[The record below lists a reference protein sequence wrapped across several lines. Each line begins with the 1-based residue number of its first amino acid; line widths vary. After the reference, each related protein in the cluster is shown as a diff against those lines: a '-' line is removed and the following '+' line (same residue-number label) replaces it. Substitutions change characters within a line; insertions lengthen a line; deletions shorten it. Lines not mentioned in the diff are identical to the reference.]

1 MNSQRNLKEFI
12 KNYLQEISS
21 TGGAGGYLSKY
32 FIAKK
37 PLSFKDTEYSKLG
50 FKPVNRKK
58 LAKSSKVYDYRDLW
72 GSTYD
77 N

>member
-1 MNSQRNLKEFI
+1 MSSQRNLREFI
-12 KNYLQEISS
+12 KQHLEEIST
-21 TGGAGGYLSKY
+21 TGGGGGYLIKY
-32 FIAKK
+32 FIARK

-58 LAKSSKVYDYRDLW
+58 QAKSSKVYDYKDLW

-77 N
+77 Y

>member
-1 MNSQRNLKEFI
+1 MNLQRNLKEFI
-12 KNYLQEISS
+12 KSYLQEISS

-32 FIAKK
+32 FIARK
-37 PLSFKDTEYSKLG
+37 PLSFKDTAYSKLG

>member
-1 MNSQRNLKEFI
+1 MSLQRNLREFI
-12 KNYLQEISS
+12 KQHLEEIST
-21 TGGAGGYLSKY
+21 TGGGGGYLSKY
-32 FIAKK
+32 FIARK

-58 LAKSSKVYDYRDLW
+58 QAKSSKVYDYKDLW

-77 N
+77 Y

>member
-1 MNSQRNLKEFI
+1 MSSQRNLREFI
-12 KNYLQEISS
+12 KQHLEEIST
-21 TGGAGGYLSKY
+21 TGGGDGYLTKY
-32 FIAKK
+32 FIARK

-58 LAKSSKVYDYRDLW
+58 QAKSSKVYDYKDLW

-77 N
+77 Y

>member
-1 MNSQRNLKEFI
+1 MSSQRNLREFI
-12 KNYLQEISS
+12 KQHLEEIST
-21 TGGAGGYLSKY
+21 TGGGGGYLTKY
-32 FIAKK
+32 FIARK

-58 LAKSSKVYDYRDLW
+58 QAKSSKVYDYKDLW

-77 N
+77 Y

>member
-1 MNSQRNLKEFI
+1 MNLQRNLREFI
-12 KNYLQEISS
+12 KQHLEEIST
-21 TGGAGGYLSKY
+21 TGGGGGYLSKY

-37 PLSFKDTEYSKLG
+37 PLSFKDTEYSKLD

-58 LAKSSKVYDYRDLW
+58 QAKSSKVYDYKDLW

-77 N
+77 Y

>member
-1 MNSQRNLKEFI
+1 MNSQRNLREFI
-12 KNYLQEISS
+12 KQHLKEIST
-21 TGGAGGYLSKY
+21 TGGGGEYLSKY
-32 FIAKK
+32 FIARK

-58 LAKSSKVYDYRDLW
+58 QAKSSKVYDYKDLW

-77 N
+77 Y